1 MPKLDP
7 KVTPKLAA
15 ATETG
20 TAIKSDVT
28 LYLDIDLENGVTDKT
43 DKPFNMTAVYLPD
56 PGAVTDPV
64 TVLLWFCGH
73 KDGTTASLAAKSP
86 PKGPKL
92 NLKRMSIKEYLNVD
106 EYNLREFIG
115 KTSKR
120 KFILVAPTLTDM
132 SGAGL
137 LAQETEAEGFLSQVV
152 NAVNAIK
159 KSTKVNSI
167 GNMLLAAHSGGGS
180 IMSKVIKYGG
190 SFAKVREVWCVDCTY
205 GSGYIFKDWA
215 EKPTSAGGRLW
226 VFSTGSWDKTAL
238 PDPKK
243 KEGPDNVRFKVTH
256 LKDPKKP
263 AGPDNPEIQDREGTG
278 DSANDILTDA
288 NSHVRARA
296 RAVDKAVAA
305 AKAKAKKDGTSE
317 ADAAAQAKKDAEAK
331 PDTWA
336 VIEEEIQGSNP
347 GGKTKNWTYGNARGH
362 NESIGDFLPAI
373 IGNSKTLN

>member
-28 LYLDIDLENGVTDKT
+28 LYLDIDLENGVTDKA

-73 KDGTTASLAAKSP
+73 KDGTTKSLESKSP
-86 PKGPKL
+86 PRGPKL
-92 NLKRMSIKEYLNVD
+92 NLNRMSIKDYLNVD
-106 EYNLREFIG
+106 EYNLRQFIG

-137 LAQETEAEGFLSQVV
+137 LGQETEAEGFLSQVV
-152 NAVNAIK
+152 NGINANVKAK
-159 KSTKVNSI
+159 KLTSV
-167 GNMLLAAHSGGGS
+167 GNIVLAAHSGGGS

-205 GSGYIFKDWA
+205 GSGYIFT
-215 EKPTSAGGRLW
+215 PT
-226 VFSTGSWDKTAL
+226 V
-238 PDPKK
+238 
-243 KEGPDNVRFKVTH
+243 E
-256 LKDPKKP
+256 
-263 AGPDNPEIQDREGTG
+263 
-278 DSANDILTDA
+278 
-288 NSHVRARA
+288 
-296 RAVDKAVAA
+296 
-305 AKAKAKKDGTSE
+305 
-317 ADAAAQAKKDAEAK
+317 
-331 PDTWA
+331 
-336 VIEEEIQGSNP
+336 VI
-347 GGKTKNWTYGNARGH
+347 
-362 NESIGDFLPAI
+362 
-373 IGNSKTLN
+373 